1 MIPYDNKFVNK
12 YFIHSI
18 TCQLYKFHAFYINKF
33 TITVFLRVTRKS
45 NTSLCAQLLM
55 SFYVILMYSKSP
67 GSS

>member
-1 MIPYDNKFVNK
+1 MIPYDNNFVNK

-18 TCQLYKFHAFYINKF
+18 TCQLYKFHAFCINKF

-55 SFYVILMYSKSP
+55 
-67 GSS
+67 